1 MTAESDPEQGRDS
14 APDEVVERAR
24 ALRAAIEHH
33 NYRYYVLDDPEIS
46 DAEYDALFRELQQLE
61 EQYPDVATPDSP
73 VRRVGAKPAA
83 GFGTVRH
90 ELPMLSLENAFSEEE
105 VCDFDRR
112 LRERLRLEVI
122 TYVAEPKLDG
132 LAVSLLYEQGILQRA
147 ATRGDGVTGE
157 DVSANVR
164 TIRAVPLRL
173 RGTGYPGRLEV
184 RGEVY
189 MTHRGFRELNRRNE
203 ELGLKTFANP
213 RNAAAGSLRQ
223 LDPAV
228 TADRPLEIYFYG
240 AGTVEAG
247 TLPGS
252 HHRILEQFRE
262 WGLRVNPEIEVVTG
276 VDACLRYF
284 DRMLEQREHLDYDV
298 DGVVYKVD
306 DLAQRERAGFVSR
319 APRWAV
325 AHKFPA
331 QEATTRVREIG
342 VNVGRTGAV
351 TPVAKL
357 EPVFVGGVTVTNASL
372 HNADEV
378 RRKDVRAGDTVVVRR
393 AGDVIPEVVRVVVD
407 KRPEGTEPFQMPS
420 RCPECGSEIVRPEGE
435 VIARCV
441 GGLYCPAQ
449 RKEGLQHFASR
460 RAMDIDGL
468 GEKLIDQLVARGWVK
483 TSADL
488 YDLTVERLKELPRM
502 AEKSARNL
510 VEAIEHSKHPP
521 LERFI
526 YALGIPE
533 VGEATAKVLAQHY
546 RDMDALAAAT
556 EADLQQLPDIGPVVA
571 AEIAGFFR
579 QPHNREVVQQLRE
592 KGVEPEPPPAAEA
605 QPLQGLTVVLTGT
618 LEDLSRDEASER
630 LQALG
635 AKVTGSVSRNTD
647 YVIAGENAG
656 SKLDKAQG
664 LGVPVLDESG
674 LHELLEGNR
683 PAAST

>member
-1 MTAESDPEQGRDS
+1 MTAEKDSGPLPAAPPEY
-14 APDEVVERAR
+14 VTERAR
-24 ALRAAIEHH
+24 ELRAAIEHH

-46 DAEYDALFRELQQLE
+46 DPEYDALFRELQALE
-61 EQYPDVATPDSP
+61 ADYPALATPDSP
-73 VRRVGAKPAA
+73 TRRVGARPES

-90 ELPMLSLENAFSEEE
+90 ELPMLSLENAFSEQE
-105 VCDFDRR
+105 VRDFDRR
-112 LRERLRLEVI
+112 LRERLGVEVVV
-122 TYVAEPKLDG
+122 YVAEPKLDG
-132 LAVSLLYEQGILQRA
+132 LAVSLLYEDGVLQRA

-157 DVSANVR
+157 DVTANVR

-173 RGTGYPGRLEV
+173 RGDGYPARLEV
-184 RGEVY
+184 RGEVF
-189 MTHRGFRELNRRNE
+189 MTHKGFAELNRRNE
-203 ELGLKTFANP
+203 ERGLKTFANP

-223 LDPAV
+223 LDPGI

-240 AGTVEAG
+240 AGAFTGGELPDSHRA
-247 TLPGS
+247 TLQ
-252 HHRILEQFRE
+252 RFRQ
-262 WGLRVNPEIEVVTG
+262 WGLRINPDVDQVTG
-276 VDACLRYF
+276 IDGCLAYYEA
-284 DRMLEQREHLDYDV
+284 MLTRRGDLDYDV

-306 DLAQRERAGFVSR
+306 EQAQRDRAGFVSR

-357 EPVFVGGVTVTNASL
+357 DPVFVGGVTVTNASL

-378 RRKDVRAGDTVVVRR
+378 QRKDVRVGDTVIVRR
-393 AGDVIPEVVRVVVD
+393 AGDVIPEIVRVVPE
-407 KRPEGTEPFQMPS
+407 KRPAGTHSFEMPAT
-420 RCPECGSEIVRPEGE
+420 CPECGSEIVRPEGE

-468 GEKLIDQLVARGWVK
+468 GEKLIEQLVERGWVK

-488 YDLTVERLKELPRM
+488 YELTVDQLKELPRM
-502 AEKSARNL
+502 ADKSARNL
-510 VEAIEHSKHPP
+510 VEALEGSKQPP

-533 VGEATAKVLAQHY
+533 VGEATAKLLAQHY
-546 RDMDALAAAT
+546 RDIDALAAAEEEELRT
-556 EADLQQLPDIGPVVA
+556 LPDIGPVVA

-579 QPHNREVVQQLRE
+579 QPHNREVIEKLRQR
-592 KGVEPEPPPAAEA
+592 GIEPEAPPAAQE
-605 QPLQGLTVVLTGT
+605 QPLAGLTLVLTGT
-618 LEDLSRDEASER
+618 LEGITRDEATEQ

-635 AKVTGSVSRNTD
+635 AKVTGSVSKNTD
-647 YVIAGENAG
+647 YVISGAHAG
-656 SKLDKAQG
+656 SKLDKARSLG
-664 LGVPVLDESG
+664 LPVLDEDG
-674 LHELLEGNR
+674 LRELLDGGR
-683 PAAST
+683 D